1 MATEI
6 TGFKLIQKIG
16 IKAMEFSTTNGST
29 LEFEEAKAVALLVL
43 NEIIEAE
50 LFASDIIALK
60 KEVERAKMGGYPPLR

>member
-1 MATEI
+1 MSEI

-16 IKAMEFSTTNGST
+16 IKGMDFISTNGSS

-50 LFASDIIALK
+50 LFATDIIALK
-60 KEVERAKMGGYPPLR
+60 KEVERAKIGG